1 MAQRRAVSACPP
13 PRRGHLATAQIPAGT
28 TTTLL
33 AASIV
38 VFRLGDRVAEAL
50 PQIHDSSGTV
60 K

>member
-1 MAQRRAVSACPP
+1 M
-13 PRRGHLATAQIPAGT
+13 AQIPAGT